1 MTDKEQQ
8 NLAEESASGII
19 DTLSGAQ
26 KAAAILV
33 AIGRPAASRLL
44 KHFSAEDLRK
54 LAGHAR
60 TLDPISPLDF
70 EQLVKEFED
79 SFAEGAPVSEAGQRF
94 EGLLRDTL
102 PQEEVDAVF
111 EERVQPQ
118 LVQESVWVQL
128 GRLPV
133 DSLQAYLADQ
143 HPQIIAY
150 IVSKLP
156 SDLAAR
162 LFVALPP
169 QLRNAVVQRSLH
181 IGNVAPAAAELL
193 EDVLRRDLLGR
204 SDSGPVKAHHGQ
216 IANIFNQLDK
226 NEMEEL
232 MASLEDLN
240 RDDLN
245 RIKAKL
251 FTFEDIERLSQ
262 RARLLLFDEVQTSF
276 RNSSCPRFPRAVAAW
291 WKRNLAPSRA
301 ISPPR
306 ISPTHAVRSRA
317 SLLIFPS
324 AASSP
329 STRTKLLPEDRCD
342 AWRTIPIRKAKQK
355 KRPSRR
361 SATPWKRAICPF
373 LAKRRS
379 SLASPRF

>member
-1 MTDKEQQ
+1 M
-8 NLAEESASGII
+8 I

-262 RARLLLFDEVQTSF
+262 RARLLLFDEVQTEQIATAL
-276 RNSSCPRFPRAVAAW
+276 RGADAKLQELVLSS
-291 WKRNLAPSRA
+291 L
-301 ISPPR
+301 
-306 ISPTHAVRSRA
+306 
-317 SLLIFPS
+317 
-324 AASSP
+324 
-329 STRTKLLPEDRCD
+329 STRGRRMVETELGAEQGNITAQNIAD
-342 AWRTIPIRKAKQK
+342 ARRTISRIAIDLSERGIITPRRERSFCL
-355 KRPSRR
+355 RPV
-361 SATPWKRAICPF
+361 
-373 LAKRRS
+373 
-379 SLASPRF
+379 

>member
-1 MTDKEQQ
+1 MADNEQQ
-8 NLAEESASGII
+8 ALAEDLEGTATGLV
-19 DTLSGAQ
+19 DTLTGPQ

-33 AIGRPAASRLL
+33 AIGRPAAARLL
-44 KHFSAEDLRK
+44 KHFNAEDLRK

-60 TLDPISPLDF
+60 TLEPISPLDF
-70 EQLVKEFED
+70 EQLVKQFED
-79 SFAEGAPVSEAGQRF
+79 SFAEGAPVSEAAQRF
-94 EGLLRDTL
+94 EGLLRETL
-102 PQEEVDAVF
+102 PQEEVDAVL

-133 DSLQAYLADQ
+133 ESLQAYLTDQ

-162 LFVALPP
+162 LFVVLPP

-216 IANIFNQLDK
+216 IANIFNQLDRS
-226 NEMEEL
+226 EMEEL

-251 FTFEDIERLSQ
+251 FTYEDNERLSQ
-262 RARLLLFDEVQTSF
+262 RARLLLFDEVQTEQIATAL
-276 RNSSCPRFPRAVAAW
+276 RGADTRLQELVLSSLSTRGRRMVETELGAEQGNITAQNIADA
-291 WKRNLAPSRA
+291 RRTIARIA
-301 ISPPR
+301 IDLSER
-306 ISPTHAVRSRA
+306 GIITLDAGE
-317 SLLIFPS
+317 
-324 AASSP
+324 ASS
-329 STRTKLLPEDRCD
+329 
-342 AWRTIPIRKAKQK
+342 
-355 KRPSRR
+355 
-361 SATPWKRAICPF
+361 
-373 LAKRRS
+373 
-379 SLASPRF
+379 

>member
-1 MTDKEQQ
+1 MAENEQQ
-8 NLAEESASGII
+8 ALAEDLEGTATGLV
-19 DTLSGAQ
+19 DTLTGPQ

-33 AIGRPAASRLL
+33 AIGRPAAARLL
-44 KHFSAEDLRK
+44 KHFNAEDLRK

-60 TLDPISPLDF
+60 TLEPISPLDF
-70 EQLVKEFED
+70 EQLVKQFED
-79 SFAEGAPVSEAGQRF
+79 SFAEGAPVSEAAQRF
-94 EGLLRDTL
+94 EGLLRETL
-102 PQEEVDAVF
+102 PQEEVDAVL

-133 DSLQAYLADQ
+133 ESLQAYLTDQ

-162 LFVALPP
+162 LFVVLPP

-216 IANIFNQLDK
+216 IANIFNQLDRS
-226 NEMEEL
+226 EMEEL

-262 RARLLLFDEVQTSF
+262 RARLLLFDEVQTEQIATAL
-276 RNSSCPRFPRAVAAW
+276 RGADTKLQELVLSSLSTRGRRMVETELGAEQGNITAQNIADA
-291 WKRNLAPSRA
+291 RRTIARIA
-301 ISPPR
+301 IDLSER
-306 ISPTHAVRSRA
+306 GIITLDAGE
-317 SLLIFPS
+317 
-324 AASSP
+324 ASS
-329 STRTKLLPEDRCD
+329 
-342 AWRTIPIRKAKQK
+342 
-355 KRPSRR
+355 
-361 SATPWKRAICPF
+361 
-373 LAKRRS
+373 
-379 SLASPRF
+379 

>member
-1 MTDKEQQ
+1 MADHEQQ
-8 NLAEESASGII
+8 ALAEDIEGTATGLV
-19 DTLSGAQ
+19 DTLTGPQ

-33 AIGRPAASRLL
+33 AIGRPAAARLL
-44 KHFSAEDLRK
+44 KHFNAEDLRK

-60 TLDPISPLDF
+60 TLEPISPLDF
-70 EQLVKEFED
+70 EQLVKQFED
-79 SFAEGAPVSEAGQRF
+79 SFAEGAPVSEAAQRF
-94 EGLLRDTL
+94 EGLLREAL
-102 PQEEVDAVF
+102 PQEEVDAVL
-111 EERVQPQ
+111 EDRVQPQ

-133 DSLQAYLADQ
+133 ESLQAYLTDQ

-162 LFVALPP
+162 LFVVLPP

-216 IANIFNQLDK
+216 IANIFNQLDRS
-226 NEMEEL
+226 EMEEL

-262 RARLLLFDEVQTSF
+262 RARLLLFDEVQTEQIATAL
-276 RNSSCPRFPRAVAAW
+276 RGADARLQELVLSSLSTRGRRMVETELGAEQGNITAQNIADA
-291 WKRNLAPSRA
+291 RRTIARIA
-301 ISPPR
+301 IDLSER
-306 ISPTHAVRSRA
+306 GIITLDA
-317 SLLIFPS
+317 SE
-324 AASSP
+324 ASS
-329 STRTKLLPEDRCD
+329 
-342 AWRTIPIRKAKQK
+342 
-355 KRPSRR
+355 
-361 SATPWKRAICPF
+361 
-373 LAKRRS
+373 
-379 SLASPRF
+379 